1 MNTTCRT
8 PDRRIGEKGK
18 RRGQSRTWAGIE
30 IGNGNELDRQ
40 LEELQ
45 FMLLGATALAYAKV
59 NSAFH
64 EELRKALAATVTN
77 PEDMALLP
85 EFFPPSCPR
94 MQ

>member
-1 MNTTCRT
+1 MSTTCRR

-18 RRGQSRTWAGIE
+18 RRGQSGTSAGIQ
-30 IGNGNELDRQ
+30 IGTGNEVDRQ

-59 NSAFH
+59 NGAFH
-64 EELRKALAATVTN
+64 EELRKALAATVTD
-77 PEDMALLP
+77 PEDIALLP
-85 EFFPPSCPR
+85 EFFPLSCPR